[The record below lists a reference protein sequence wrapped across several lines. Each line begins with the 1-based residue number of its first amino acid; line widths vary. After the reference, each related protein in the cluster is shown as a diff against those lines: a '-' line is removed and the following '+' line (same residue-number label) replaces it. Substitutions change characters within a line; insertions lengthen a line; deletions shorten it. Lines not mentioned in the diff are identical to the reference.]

1 MEDDELRLI
10 WLYCWLDGVVG
21 AVTGEV
27 GRLRERGPAPKLTD
41 AEVLTIMIWGEILG
55 LPSDAAIWRA
65 AKSLLVGWFPCMV
78 AEWNFVRRCANLI
91 AMKDRILVLG
101 FGPAGDFNSFD
112 GLPLPV
118 CKNARAPRDRRFK
131 GEAAWSFCAAKDEY
145 YYGFKAGALANSNDE
160 IFRVWLGPANVDE
173 RDMLESTAFG
183 MPGPLLADKGMIS
196 PVLHDLLAGRGI
208 DLVTPLRRNMK
219 DDRPKWVVRQAMRL
233 RRRIETVF
241 GRLVT
246 EFGIARTKGR
256 DFWRWSARILRK
268 ILAYNLLIR
277 YERLAAAA

>member
-1 MEDDELRLI
+1 MEFCPALR
-10 WLYCWLDGVVG
+10 
-21 AVTGEV
+21 
-27 GRLRERGPAPKLTD
+27 P
-41 AEVLTIMIWGEILG
+41 
-55 LPSDAAIWRA
+55 
-65 AKSLLVGWFPCMV
+65 
-78 AEWNFVRRCANLI
+78 NLI

-101 FGPAGDFNSFD
+101 FAPAGDFNCFD

-183 MPGPLLADKGMIS
+183 MPGPLLADNGMIS

-208 DLVTPLRRNMK
+208 DLVTP
-219 DDRPKWVVRQAMRL
+219 
-233 RRRIETVF
+233 RRRPGTRRRPPEAGGAGNHRPD
-241 GRLVT
+241 GRP
-246 EFGIARTKGR
+246 R
-256 DFWRWSARILRK
+256 
-268 ILAYNLLIR
+268 
-277 YERLAAAA
+277 